1 MNSMMD
7 GRLLYA
13 LTGAPGTGK
22 TTAILRVID
31 ELRKHGV
38 KVEGMYTGEIRE
50 RGRRVGF
57 AVKRI
62 SGGEGILA
70 HVRLRGGPR
79 HGKYFINLQDLERIG
94 VSAILDGISD
104 AEVVVVDEVGPME
117 LYSEKFREAVDKLL
131 SSPKH
136 AILTVHYRSRD
147 PLVLKVKRAAG
158 KRLIT
163 LTLENRGNIPR
174 LIVGELLE
182 ALRRR

>member
-1 MNSMMD
+1 MSHMTA

-22 TTAILRVID
+22 TTAVLRVVD
-31 ELRKHGV
+31 ELRRRGV

-62 SGGEGILA
+62 GGGEGILA
-70 HVRLRGGPR
+70 HVRLSGGPR
-79 HGKYFINLQDLERIG
+79 HGKYFVNLRDLERIG
-94 VSAILDGISD
+94 VSAILDGISS

-158 KRLIT
+158 EKLIN
-163 LTLENRGNIPR
+163 LTLENRENVPR
-174 LIVGELLE
+174 LIVEEFLE

>member
-1 MNSMMD
+1 MTAR
-7 GRLLYA
+7 RLLYA

-31 ELRKHGV
+31 ELRKRGV

-50 RGRRVGF
+50 RGRRIGF

-62 SGGEGILA
+62 NGEEGILA
-70 HVRLRGGPR
+70 HVRLHGGPR
-79 HGKYFINLQDLERIG
+79 HGKYFVNLQDLERVG
-94 VSAILDGISD
+94 VAAILDGILD

-117 LYSEKFREAVDKLL
+117 LYSEKFREAVDRLL

-136 AILTVHYRSRD
+136 AVLTVHYRSRD
-147 PLVLKVKRAAG
+147 PLVLKAKRAAG

-163 LTLENRGNIPR
+163 LTLENREYIPR

-182 ALRRR
+182 ALKRR